1 MIALVLVVVA
11 AGLVAGIVAT
21 MLRNGSP
28 VQAILSAAMAA
39 ALIAAGIVLL
49 TAEGVRT
56 WGEGARNALL
66 LVGGAFAVV
75 GGGPLTTTVLWLV
88 DRGNP
93 AKQST
98 QKAGD
103 VLRGGALIGALERAA
118 VFAALVAGWP
128 EGIAVALAIK
138 GLARYPELRS
148 PDPQP
153 TTVTSQAVAERFII
167 GTFLSVL
174 WSVAC
179 AGLLLS

>member
-1 MIALVLVVVA
+1 MAAVAVGLVVGIA
-11 AGLVAGIVAT
+11 ATVV
-21 MLRNGSP
+21 RNGSP
-28 VQAILSAAMAA
+28 VQAVLSALMTAT
-39 ALIAAGIVLL
+39 LILAGVVLL
-49 TAEGVRT
+49 TGDGVGA
-56 WGEGARNALL
+56 WGDGTRDALL
-66 LVGGAFAVV
+66 LIGGGFAVV

-118 VFAALVAGWP
+118 IFAALVAGWP

-153 TTVTSQAVAERFII
+153 SPVTSQAVAERFII